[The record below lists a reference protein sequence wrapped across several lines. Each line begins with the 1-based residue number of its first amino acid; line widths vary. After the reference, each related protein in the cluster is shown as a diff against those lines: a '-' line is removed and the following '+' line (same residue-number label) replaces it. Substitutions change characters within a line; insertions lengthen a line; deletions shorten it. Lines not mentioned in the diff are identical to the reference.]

1 MIEENKAISSISDAP
16 GRRFTLRKEEK
27 LRHRSLVER
36 LFSEGRS
43 VYAYPLRV
51 VWQTYSPEQLERNFR
66 TGVPPRVG
74 QIQMLITVPKKK
86 LRHAVDRVLMRRR
99 IREAYRLERLAL
111 KERVEGAEEMRL
123 LDMAF
128 VYIATTNED
137 FQTVRSRM
145 RKLLAKIENSLFPP
159 ES

>member
-1 MIEENKAISSISDAP
+1 MAP
-16 GRRFTLRKEEK
+16 ASPAEGKQPRLTLRKDEK

-43 VYAYPLRV
+43 AYAYPLRV
-51 VWQTYSPEQLERNFR
+51 VWQTYTPEELERNFR

-74 QIQMLITVPKKK
+74 AVQMLITVPKKK
-86 LRHAVDRVLMRRR
+86 RRHAVDRVLMRRR
-99 IREAYRLERLAL
+99 IREAYRLERQAL
-111 KERVEGAEEMRL
+111 KERVENKEDMRL

-145 RKLLAKIENSLFPP
+145 RKLLAKIEAAIFPQVQ

>member
-1 MIEENKAISSISDAP
+1 MAP
-16 GRRFTLRKEEK
+16 ASPAEGKQPRLTLRKDEK

-36 LFSEGRS
+36 LFGEGRS
-43 VYAYPLRV
+43 AYAYPLRV
-51 VWQTYSPEQLERNFR
+51 VWQTYTPEELERNFR

-74 QIQMLITVPKKK
+74 AVQMLITVPKKK
-86 LRHAVDRVLMRRR
+86 RRHAVDRVLMRRR
-99 IREAYRLERLAL
+99 
-111 KERVEGAEEMRL
+111 MRL

-145 RKLLAKIENSLFPP
+145 RKLLAKIEAAIFPQVQ